1 MAESSSPSQQQPTSQ
16 WKLPDG
22 IEDDIEQGIY
32 LFIYLQER
40 ERVFFPQQS
49 QAWRSI

>member
-1 MAESSSPSQQQPTSQ
+1 MAESSSPSQQQQQQPPTSQ

-32 LFIYLQER
+32 LFY
-40 ERVFFPQQS
+40 
-49 QAWRSI
+49 